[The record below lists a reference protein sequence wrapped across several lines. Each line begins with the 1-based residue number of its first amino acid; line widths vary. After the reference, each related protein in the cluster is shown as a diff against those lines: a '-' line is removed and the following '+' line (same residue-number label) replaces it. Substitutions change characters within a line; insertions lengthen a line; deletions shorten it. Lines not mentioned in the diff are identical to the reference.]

1 MFDRKLFYSRVR
13 VVMVVV
19 CKTNVSIRGQ
29 VQAIKAWSAEN
40 REKGVLV
47 GEVEGL

>member
-1 MFDRKLFYSRVR
+1 MFDKKLFYSSVR
-13 VVMVVV
+13 VVVVV